1 MSGFFSKCLVNVD
14 DLIAFNIEDTVS
26 EAVAAYQGKHG
37 HQDLS
42 EELDALLS
50 SETGIQQI
58 MHDPKYIEVKIA
70 VQNILANALPDA
82 MNDDENNG
90 NVYGCDYYASDYD
103 ANADIADHLILGSV
117 DPDKLI
123 AFAESMAQETASI
136 AKGKLIRAHLFG
148 ETINDEF
155 WAKNGPGSISADD
168 LHEAFAL
175 LDNQFGMS
183 SYISY
188 YDGMMKNFPED
199 SVLEEIKTQPE
210 KYAVVELLFK

>member
-14 DLIAFNIEDTVS
+14 DLIGFNIEDTVA
-26 EAVAAYQGKHG
+26 EAIGTYQDKHG

-42 EELDALLS
+42 EELDTLLN
-50 SETGIQQI
+50 SETRVQQI
-58 MHDPKYIEVKIA
+58 MHDPKYIEIKIA

-90 NVYGCDYYASDYD
+90 NVYGCDYYVSDYD
-103 ANADIADHLILGSV
+103 ANTDIADHLILGSV

-136 AKGKLIRAHLFG
+136 AKDKLVRARLFG
-148 ETINDEF
+148 ETINDKF
-155 WAKNGPGSISADD
+155 LVKNGPGSIGADD

-188 YDGMMKNFPED
+188 YDSMMKNFPED
-199 SVLEEIKTQPE
+199 TVLEDIKARPE

>member
-1 MSGFFSKCLVNVD
+1 MSGFFSKCLVNID

-26 EAVAAYQGKHG
+26 EAVMAYQNKHN

-42 EELDALLS
+42 DELDTLLNT
-50 SETGIQQI
+50 ETGIQKI
-58 MHDPKYIEVKIA
+58 MHDPKYIEIKIA

-82 MNDDENNG
+82 MNDDENGG
-90 NVYGCDYYASDYD
+90 NICGCDYYVSSYD

-123 AFAESMAQETASI
+123 AFAEGMAQETASV
-136 AKGKLIRAHLFG
+136 AKGKLVRAGMFG

-155 WAKNGPGSISADD
+155 LAKNSPGSIGADD

-175 LDNQFGMS
+175 LDNHFGMN
-183 SYISY
+183 SYVSY

-199 SVLEEIKTQPE
+199 SVLENIKAQPE
-210 KYAVVELLFK
+210 KYAVVELFFK